1 MLLNKSASILKS
13 DVDVPI
19 YSQAAVSI
27 REKKGC
33 FMKLRMALAAMVLAA
48 GAFSVSA
55 QDRTPIYVY
64 TDSDTN
70 ISDFWTNF
78 IIPAFEE
85 AHPEYEVVLT
95 ITRGVGGGNADIAG
109 RALAA
114 LETGDDPQADFFEQI
129 GVDSVQEWVD
139 AELFLEI
146 TEENVPNIANVIE
159 ATNRL
164 PQEIPYRGS
173 QVLLAYNSDLVA
185 EEDLPT
191 TYAELI
197 EWIQANPGQFVYNR
211 PDRGGSGAAMV
222 TRAIFEVTGRDPSV
236 FIPGTADEAL
246 IGQFPAAWELL
257 GSIHDAIYE
266 NGSYPAGNTPV
277 LELLANGSVSMI
289 TAWSDQGLQAYNL
302 GILPESTRFA
312 QLQDLPFTGGYT
324 NAAIP
329 SNAGNLEGALALANF
344 LLTTEIQE
352 TIVQEIGGFPAISWE
367 DLPAELQTQYTN
379 VITDTVPTWP
389 GGEYTAAMVEGW
401 YNNVA
406 TNIDPA
412 S

>member
-1 MLLNKSASILKS
+1 MKSRFIFVALLLMLASAFG
-13 DVDVPI
+13 VV
-19 YSQAAVSI
+19 
-27 REKKGC
+27 
-33 FMKLRMALAAMVLAA
+33 
-48 GAFSVSA
+48 A
-55 QDRTPIYVY
+55 QDRSPIYVY
-64 TDSDTN
+64 VDSDTN

-85 AHPEYEVVLT
+85 AYPEYEVVLT
-95 ITRGVGGGNADIAG
+95 LTRGVGGGNADIAN

-114 LETGDDPQADFFEQI
+114 LETGEDPQVDLFEQLP
-129 GVDSVQEWVD
+129 VDAQQAWVD
-139 AELFLEI
+139 ANLFYEI

-173 QVLLAYNSDLVA
+173 QVLLAYNSEMVA
-185 EEDLPT
+185 EEDVPT

-197 EWIQANPGQFVYNR
+197 EWIQNNPGQFVYNR

-222 TRAIFEVTGRDPSV
+222 TRAIFEVTGRDPSI
-236 FIPGTADEAL
+236 FIPGTEDQEL

-302 GILPESTRFA
+302 GILPESIRFA

-324 NAAIP
+324 YASIP
-329 SNAGNLEGALALANF
+329 SNASNLEGALTLANF
-344 LLTTEIQE
+344 LLEVEIQE
-352 TIVQEIGGFPAISWE
+352 LIVREIGGFPAIAW
-367 DLPAELQTQYTN
+367 DMLPDELQTQYTS

-389 GGEYTAAMVEGW
+389 GGAYTAAMVEGW

-406 TNIDPA
+406 TNIDR
-412 S
+412 SS